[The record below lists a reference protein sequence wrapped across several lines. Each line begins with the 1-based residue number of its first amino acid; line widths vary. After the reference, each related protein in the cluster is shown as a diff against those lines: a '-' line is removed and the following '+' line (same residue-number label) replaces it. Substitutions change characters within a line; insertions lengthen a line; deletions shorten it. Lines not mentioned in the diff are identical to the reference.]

1 MYRKVIKQ
9 LLTDQ
14 LKIESRLESIKV
26 LKNQQFQLNTTK
38 NNNYYSKLLA
48 TLYTQSSFLT
58 CLRCNNPIR
67 SPKLNAIPC
76 VLLRILMDP
85 MIRVT
90 FLGPTTVNKKRQKKK
105 KINVSH
111 LKKPKKKTTTTKFQ
125 HKT

>member
-14 LKIESRLESIKV
+14 LKIESRNESIKV
-26 LKNQQFQLNTTK
+26 KKSTISTQHNKKQY
-38 NNNYYSKLLA
+38 YYSKLLA

-90 FLGPTTVNKKRQKKK
+90 FLGPTTTCKQEKDKKK
-105 KINVSH
+105 KTNKNVRH
-111 LKKPKKKTTTTKFQ
+111 IE
-125 HKT
+125 